1 MKADIVR
8 PVDADKDRPKDRPKE
23 RPVVALAGGVGG
35 AKMAHGLAQVVPGGD
50 LSVVVNVGDDFEHF
64 GLKICPD
71 LDTVCYT
78 LAGLANPQTGWGR
91 ADETWEAFQV
101 ASQLGGPDWF
111 HLGDRD
117 LGVHLERTRRLQA
130 GQVLSQVTRDFC
142 ASWGVRAQVFPATD
156 DPVPTWIDTT
166 EGFLPF
172 QEYFVRHRCE
182 PEVRS
187 FSFRGIEKASP
198 APGVLE
204 AIEQAEAIVIC
215 PSNPWVSVDPIL
227 SIPGVRESIERHRQ
241 AGCLPANRPVVA
253 ANRPVVAADRPV
265 VAAISPIIGGKT
277 LKGPAAKMFAELGVT
292 PSAFAVAAHYQG
304 LITDFFLDEVDAD
317 QAEAVASLGIRPW
330 VTDTVMYQAADRRR
344 LATDV
349 LDCLYAE
356 MGEQRP

>member
-8 PVDADKDRPKDRPKE
+8 PADADTDRPKDRAIV

-130 GQVLSQVTRDFC
+130 G
-142 ASWGVRAQVFPATD
+142 P
-156 DPVPTWIDTT
+156 
-166 EGFLPF
+166 GFEPGYPRFLRLLGCQGAGLPG
-172 QEYFVRHRCE
+172 YR
-182 PEVRS
+182 
-187 FSFRGIEKASP
+187 
-198 APGVLE
+198 
-204 AIEQAEAIVIC
+204 
-215 PSNPWVSVDPIL
+215 
-227 SIPGVRESIERHRQ
+227 
-241 AGCLPANRPVVA
+241 
-253 ANRPVVAADRPV
+253 
-265 VAAISPIIGGKT
+265 
-277 LKGPAAKMFAELGVT
+277 
-292 PSAFAVAAHYQG
+292 
-304 LITDFFLDEVDAD
+304 
-317 QAEAVASLGIRPW
+317 
-330 VTDTVMYQAADRRR
+330 
-344 LATDV
+344 
-349 LDCLYAE
+349 
-356 MGEQRP
+356 